1 MNTPW
6 FVYLVECADG
16 SLYTGVTTDVH
27 RRVQEHNGQSK
38 RAAKYTRIRQPVQL
52 RYHEMQSN
60 RHTACQP
67 EWQIKRLPR
76 SEKLTLIAGREC

>member
-60 RHTACQP
+60 RQTACQR
-67 EWQIKRLPR
+67 EWQIKRLTR